1 MYRNLEAEIRR
12 QGLTKF
18 KLASLLQMQPSTL
31 SQKLN
36 GKSDFTLKEAFKI
49 KQVLKV
55 ETISLEI
62 LFEKVEIRG

>member
-1 MYRNLEAEIRR
+1 MFRNLEAEIKR

-18 KLASLLQMQPSTL
+18 KLASLLHMRPSTL

-49 KQVLKV
+49 QQILKA

-62 LFEKVEIRG
+62 LFNRTEAV